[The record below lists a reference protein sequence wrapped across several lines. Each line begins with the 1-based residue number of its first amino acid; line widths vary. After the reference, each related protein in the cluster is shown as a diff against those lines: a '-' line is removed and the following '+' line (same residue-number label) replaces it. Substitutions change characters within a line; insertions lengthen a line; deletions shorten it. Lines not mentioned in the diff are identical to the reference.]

1 MQVKRRHETLI
12 RLAFLACACDPDGR
26 GTNPASTASSTE
38 AGRDTGP
45 SAELVVAMV
54 GDMGK
59 GDHGQAVYQRVLD
72 EGADLLIIL
81 GDFGDSPSTWSEKMN
96 AMFGDSFPIFGVIG
110 NHDSNAWSGY
120 QSQLAE
126 RLAKVPGVV
135 CTGELGVA
143 ASCTYRGLHVVLS
156 GIGTVGSRADHE
168 KYIAHA
174 LAVDASP
181 WSLCAWHRNQRDLQ
195 AGDKSDDVGW
205 PAFRSCQ
212 DDGSFIVMGHEHS
225 YARTRTLTE
234 IGNKDHGH
242 GAIGRPDLLGLG
254 PGRTFTA
261 VSGLGGKSIRPFD
274 ASLHKDDTWWATLFT
289 SNYYRRNGVEIED
302 FTAENGVLFLRFN
315 VDGPSVA
322 RGYFKTV
329 RGEMIDEF
337 AVLRE

>member
-1 MQVKRRHETLI
+1 MQVKRRHDTLI
-12 RLAFLACACDPDGR
+12 RLAFLACACDPDGS
-26 GTNPASTASSTE
+26 GTKPASTASSAE
-38 AGRDTGP
+38 DNGP

-59 GDHGQAVYQRVLD
+59 GDDGQAVYQRVLD

-81 GDFGDSPSTWSEKMN
+81 GDFSDSPNTWSEKMS

-110 NHDSNAWSGY
+110 NHDGNAWRGY
-120 QSQLAE
+120 QSKLAE

-181 WSLCAWHRNQRDLQ
+181 WSLCVWHRNQRDLQ

-205 PAFRSCQ
+205 PAFKSCQ
-212 DDGSFIVMGHEHS
+212 DDGSLIVMGHEHS

-242 GAIGRPDLLGLG
+242 GAIGRPELLGVG

-261 VSGLGGKSIRPFD
+261 VSGLGGKSIRQFD

-289 SNYYRRNGVEIED
+289 SDYYRRNGVEIED
-302 FTAENGVLFLRFN
+302 FTADYGVLFMRFN
-315 VDGPSVA
+315 VNGAPSVA
-322 RGYFKTV
+322 RGYFKTI
-329 RGEMIDEF
+329 RGETIDEF
-337 AVLRE
+337 EVIRE